1 MITFLSVNFD
11 SQIHSVPAKKKQ
23 QLLAL
28 VCIPRLT
35 NKSWSERKHNEDDK
49 YLQNRMK
56 INLYRV
62 KRSRKMKEEEI
73 RDVSHAGNEYSSA
86 YFGY

>member
-1 MITFLSVNFD
+1 MKTFLSVNFD
-11 SQIHSVPAKKKQ
+11 SQIHSVPAKKKI
-23 QLLAL
+23 LLAL

-49 YLQNRMK
+49 YLQNHMK

-73 RDVSHAGNEYSSA
+73 RDVSHTGNEYSSA